1 METILITTDFSK
13 TASNAVK
20 YAAQLSKAL
29 DIKSVILY
37 HSYDDENIDA
47 TLLHEGSLLALEIL
61 SETIKMYLD
70 KKTKIELI
78 ANDLPLLMGVER
90 ICAQHKVDL
99 VVAGSTGKGG
109 LAKFLIGSNT
119 INLAD
124 KCPAPLL
131 VVPDEAEFEPIKKI
145 VFACAMEKVKQTTP
159 VDTIS
164 LFTRQLNSKLLVL
177 NVALEHKRF
186 NPDIIPEQY
195 EIHRLLDDLNPSY
208 HYIEEDEVVEGIMD
222 FVEDKGAQLLI
233 SVPKSYGFFDSL
245 FRRSVTKK
253 LAYDTE
259 TPLLVLRERENQHE
273 K

>member
-1 METILITTDFSK
+1 METILITTDFSQ
-13 TASNAVK
+13 TASNAAK
-20 YAAQLSKAL
+20 YAAKLSKSL
-29 DIKSVILY
+29 SSKSIILY
-37 HSYDDENIDA
+37 HSYDDENVDA
-47 TLLHEGSLLALEIL
+47 GLLHEGSVLALEIL
-61 SETIKMYLD
+61 AERIQKYLG
-70 KKTKIELI
+70 KSTKIELI

-90 ICAQHKVDL
+90 ICEQHRVGL

-109 LAKFLIGSNT
+109 LAKFLVGSNT
-119 INLAD
+119 INLAE

-145 VFACAMEKVKQTTP
+145 VFACAMDKVKQSTP
-159 VDTIS
+159 VDTIF

-195 EIHRLLDDLNPSY
+195 EIHKLLDELNPSY
-208 HYIEEDEVVEGIMD
+208 HYIEEDEIVEGIMD
-222 FVEDKGAQLLI
+222 FVEDEGAQLLI

-253 LAYDTE
+253 LAYETE
-259 TPLLVLRERENQHE
+259 TPLLVLREPENQHE
-273 K
+273 R